1 MTGVSPKE
9 DETPNVGGNNQ
20 TIEQP
25 KDKVPILALYAG
37 FDSPAGRGIC
47 RDHTL
52 LTI

>member
-9 DETPNVGGNNQ
+9 DETPKVGKNNQ
-20 TIEQP
+20 SIEQP
-25 KDKVPILALYAG
+25 KDKAPILALYDG
-37 FDSPAGRGIC
+37 FDSLAGRRIC